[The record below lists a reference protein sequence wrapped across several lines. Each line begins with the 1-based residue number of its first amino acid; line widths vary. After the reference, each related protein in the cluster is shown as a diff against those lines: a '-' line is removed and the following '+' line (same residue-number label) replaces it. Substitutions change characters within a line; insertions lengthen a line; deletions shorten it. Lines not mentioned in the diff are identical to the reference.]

1 MRAFVLP
8 LCAGLL
14 VTGCAGHQRYDH
26 ARIIVAPAGAEPH
39 LPARPG
45 FDPQQPL
52 GLEQAVRL
60 ALANNPDMHIATE
73 RLAAANARLRQSRAA
88 FLPLVQAHAEYVRAD
103 APSTYLF
110 KTIDQRELPQ
120 RVDFNDP
127 GILDNYEIGLGL
139 RYNLYNGGRDRLDRL
154 TAALGVRQ
162 GTTRRLAARNR
173 LIAAV
178 IVAWYDI
185 RSAGEMVTTA
195 KASHTAVEAQLD
207 ETRKVHAAGGD
218 ARKSDVLSLEARVAE
233 AEETV
238 IRARNAQ
245 RLAVAALANL
255 LGENPDTVLDMQ
267 LGEACPCP
275 IPATYEDAV
284 ATGLAGRPELVL
296 ARQEVEGAAIARDRA
311 RAEWLPR
318 LDLEARTWWDD
329 DHIDFGED
337 DGNWMLGLR
346 LGWDVYTGGARIH
359 RGAAARSELRAAVA
373 ADRRENLVVRL
384 EIKRAYLQLEEAQA
398 RRDVA
403 VKGLAAAEES
413 LAMVRTQYQAGSV
426 RITRY
431 LEAETTHTRA
441 RMRLV
446 RARYD
451 LKQAEAEVARA
462 TGRFAHA
469 ELDPE
474 ESP

>member
-1 MRAFVLP
+1 MRATIFVL
-8 LCAGLL
+8 CAALL
-14 VTGCAGHQRYDH
+14 ATSCTGRQRYEH
-26 ARIIVAPAGAEPH
+26 ARIIIRPELSEPQ
-39 LPARPG
+39 LPARPA
-45 FDPQQPL
+45 FDPQRPL
-52 GLEQAVRL
+52 GLKQAVRL
-60 ALANNPDMHIATE
+60 ALANNPDMHIAAE
-73 RLAAANARLRQSRAA
+73 RLAAARSRLKQSHAA

-127 GILDNYEIGLGL
+127 GTLDNYEVGLGL
-139 RYNLYNGGRDRLDRL
+139 RYNLYNGGRDQLDRHA
-154 TAALGVRQ
+154 AALGVRQ
-162 GTTRRLAARNR
+162 GATRHLAVRNR

-185 RSAGEMVTTA
+185 RAAEEMITTA
-195 KASHTAVEAQLD
+195 QSSRAAVAAQLSQ
-207 ETRKVHAAGGD
+207 TRKVHAAGGE
-218 ARKSDVLSLEARVAE
+218 AKRSDVLSLEARVAE
-233 AEETV
+233 AEEAV
-238 IRARNAQ
+238 IRAGNAQ

-255 LGENPDTVLDMQ
+255 LGENPDTVLDLQ

-275 IPATYEDAV
+275 IPATYEQAV
-284 ATGLAGRPELVL
+284 ATGLAGRPELIL

-318 LDLEARTWWDD
+318 VDLEARTWWDD
-329 DHIDFGED
+329 DHLDFGED

-346 LGWDVYTGGARIH
+346 LGWDVYAGGARIH
-359 RGAAARSELRAAVA
+359 RGAAARAELRAAVA
-373 ADRRENLVVRL
+373 ADRRQNLGVRL
-384 EIKRAYLQLEEAQA
+384 EIKRAYLRLEEAQA
-398 RRDVA
+398 HRDVA
-403 VKGLAAAEES
+403 AKGLAAAEES
-413 LAMVRTQYQAGSV
+413 LSMVRTQYQAGSV

-431 LEAETTHTRA
+431 LEAETTETRA

-451 LKQAEAEVARA
+451 LKQAEADVARA

-474 ESP
+474 DSP